1 MKMKKN
7 KLILGGLLLAL
18 VSFFSCNITKNISA
32 KQKNIILEVKK
43 EYAPDSRVAVFNI
56 VPEKKDGKIV
66 LKGETNIPEAKEA
79 LLNKFTGQ
87 KVEFV
92 DEINMLPEEKLGNKT
107 FGVVRLSVCNMRTK
121 PKHPAELASQAI
133 LGTPVNI
140 LKENHGWYYVQT
152 PDGYL
157 GWVDNASISSLD
169 LAKKNEWINS
179 PKIIYTDIYGFV
191 YGSPDENS
199 EHVSDIVE
207 GGILKLIGESLNK
220 LFWIVAFPDGRVG
233 YISKNKAEKLDKYL
247 REVKNHNS
255 DDILNTAKG
264 LTGIPYLW
272 GGTSAKMLDCSGF
285 TKTVYFMNGITLP
298 RDASQQV
305 NVGKKIK
312 LDDDFSKLKPGD
324 LLFFGKNRKDGSERI
339 THVAIYMGNG
349 KIIHETGEVK
359 IQSLKRSDPDFVE
372 YRLKSLKQARRIIG
386 YEGQYGIVTTKDIQY
401 YGL

>member
-1 MKMKKN
+1 MKKN
-7 KLILGGLLLAL
+7 KGFFGLIVIAIISL
-18 VSFFSCNITKNISA
+18 SSCHITKNITA
-32 KQKNIILEVKK
+32 KQNNIILKIKK

-66 LKGETNIPEAKEA
+66 LKGETNLPEAKEA
-79 LLNKFTGQ
+79 LLNEFTG
-87 KVEFV
+87 KKIEFV
-92 DEINMLPEEKLGNKT
+92 DEIKMLPEEKLGNKT

-140 LKENHGWYYVQT
+140 LKENHGWYYIQT

-233 YISKNKAEKLDKYL
+233 YISKDKAEKLDKYL
-247 REVKNHNS
+247 REVKNYNS
-255 DDILNTAKG
+255 DDILNTAKE
-264 LTGIPYLW
+264 LMGIPYLW

-285 TKTVYFMNGITLP
+285 TKTVYFINGITLP

-372 YRLKSLKQARRIIG
+372 YRLKSLKQVRRIIG
-386 YEGQYGIVTTKDIQY
+386 YGGQYGIVRTKDIQY

>member
-1 MKMKKN
+1 MKKN
-7 KLILGGLLLAL
+7 KLLLGGLLLVL
-18 VSFFSCNITKNISA
+18 VSFFSCNITKNISS

-56 VPEKKDGKIV
+56 VPEKRDGKIV
-66 LKGETNIPEAKEA
+66 LKGETNLPEAKEA
-79 LLNKFTGQ
+79 LLNKFTG
-87 KVEFV
+87 KKIEFV
-92 DEINMLPEEKLGNKT
+92 DEIKILPEEKLGNKT

-140 LKENHGWYYVQT
+140 LKENHGWYYIQT

-157 GWVDNASISSLD
+157 GWVDNASISSLEP
-169 LAKKNEWINS
+169 AKKKEWMNS

-191 YGSPDENS
+191 YASPDENS

-233 YISKNKAEKLDKYL
+233 YISKDKAEKLDKYL
-247 REVKNHNS
+247 REVKNYNS
-255 DDILNTAKG
+255 DDILNTAKE
-264 LTGIPYLW
+264 LMGIPYLW

-285 TKTVYFMNGITLP
+285 TKTVYFINGITLP

-312 LDDDFSKLKPGD
+312 LDNNFSKLKPGD

-386 YEGQYGIVTTKDIQY
+386 YEGQYGIVRTMDIQY